1 MRYFMQLAIAIL
13 IVLPMM
19 GCSSSLKVNSQ
30 WRDRDIAI
38 DGNHREWSGGMTFFE
53 DDNISLGFFNDAE
66 YLYIS
71 MITANPN
78 IQRQFMTMGFTLWF
92 DPDGGKKRTFGI
104 KFPVGMW
111 ETGLLMR
118 GRGQRPDLAALRE
131 NFEKSLAN
139 IELIVPGEEEPLRM
153 RVSEAT
159 GIEIKLGDIEERLTY
174 EIRVPLRED
183 ENHPYAIA
191 AKPDKAIGVGF
202 ETAQIDREKM
212 RQQMSGRPGMGGG
225 MGGGRGGSGG
235 GRGGSGGGRG
245 SMGGGRPQM
254 PEQFKLW
261 VTLQPSTGNQP
272 SDLVNKNG
280 TR

>member
-1 MRYFMQLAIAIL
+1 MRYSKQLAIAIL
-13 IVLPMM
+13 IALPMM

-38 DGNHREWSGGMTFFE
+38 DGNHQEWSGGMTFFE

-92 DPDGGKKRTFGI
+92 DPNGGKNRTFGI

-111 ETGLLMR
+111 ETGLLLR
-118 GRGQRPDLAALRE
+118 GRGQRPDLTSLRE

-159 GIEIKLGDIEERLTY
+159 GIEIKLGDIEEGLTY
-174 EIRVPLRED
+174 EIRVPLRQD

-191 AKPDKAIGVGF
+191 AKPDKAIGIGF
-202 ETAQIDREKM
+202 ETAQMDRKKM

-225 MGGGRGGSGG
+225 RGGLGGGGRGGSGG
-235 GRGGSGGGRG
+235 GGSRG

-261 VTLQPSTGNQP
+261 VTVQPSTENQP
-272 SDLVNKNG
+272 PDLVNKSA
-280 TR
+280 TL